1 MFCFALYLARGGGVE
16 KHGSST
22 TKFPSFCKSAGV
34 ESFKDFGGRELV
46 SPISISFVGSGHLF
60 LDCGLWTDCA
70 ALKAAGLYAVHY
82 DTVKSSALMDSALQC
97 SVV

>member
-1 MFCFALYLARGGGVE
+1 MVVVQPNSHL
-16 KHGSST
+16 
-22 TKFPSFCKSAGV
+22 SA
-34 ESFKDFGGRELV
+34 SLMAWKRFKDFGGRELV